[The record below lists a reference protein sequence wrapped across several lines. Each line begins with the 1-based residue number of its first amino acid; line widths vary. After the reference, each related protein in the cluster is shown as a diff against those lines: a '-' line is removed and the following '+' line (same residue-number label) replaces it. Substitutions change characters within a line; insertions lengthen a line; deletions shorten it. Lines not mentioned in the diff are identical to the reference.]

1 MAQDIL
7 VLGAGMVGTCAAL
20 ELQLRG
26 HAVVLVDRRPPG
38 EEASYGN
45 AGLIQREAVEPYAM
59 PRDWRTLLGVAFRR
73 GIDVSWHASG
83 VLAARSALLR
93 YWRASAPA
101 SHRATSRD
109 YARLVEHSVSE
120 HERLQALAGAQDLVR
135 DDGLR
140 FVYRTR
146 RAFDEAAADAQRLQQ
161 AFGIR
166 ASTLDARALAQA
178 EPAFR
183 MPLAGAVHWPEPRNV
198 VDPGELVKRYARL
211 FQQRGGRLV
220 MGDARSLSAS
230 GAGWQVETA
239 DGRVEAHHAV
249 LALGAWAGDFA
260 RGLGYDWPLFAKRGY
275 HRHFV
280 GGAHLSVP
288 TLDAEPG
295 YVLAPQRRGLR
306 ITSGAE
312 IARIDARPT
321 PRQLLGAEARA
332 RELLDI
338 GQPVESPPWVGSRPC
353 CADMKPLVGAAP
365 RHRGLWIDCGHG
377 HQGFTLGPASAR
389 LLADLI
395 DGADPYVPAEP
406 FSPAR
411 F

>member
-7 VLGAGMVGTCAAL
+7 VLGAGMAGTCAAL

-26 HAVVLVDRRPPG
+26 HDVVLADRRPPG

-93 YWRASAPA
+93 YWQASSPD
-101 SHRATSRD
+101 SHRAISRD

-120 HERLQALAGAQDLVR
+120 HARLQALAGAQDLVR

-140 FVYRTR
+140 FVYRSQ

-161 AFGIR
+161 AFGIH
-166 ASTLDARALAQA
+166 ASALDARALAEA

-183 MPLAGAVHWPEPRNV
+183 VPLAGAVHWPEPRNV

-220 MGDARSLSAS
+220 MGDAGSLSAS

-239 DGRVEAHHAV
+239 EGRVEAQHVV
-249 LALGAWAGDFA
+249 LALGAWAGDFTQ
-260 RGLGYDWPLFAKRGY
+260 RLGYDWPLFAKRGY

-280 GGAHLSVP
+280 GGARLNVP

-353 CADMKPLVGAAP
+353 CADMKPLIGAAP

-395 DGADPYVPAEP
+395 EGRTPYTPAEP